1 MPCSKVVIWAKRV
14 AFIEAFSRT
23 TGSLFF
29 CKLSSMAST
38 EEKPCCLASADELET
53 SVRSVSS
60 KLRKMGYDVELASA
74 NASKSFSDEQEAT
87 LSNFVT
93 DNSGVYTYAEIAS
106 NFEGGAFSAKSIQ
119 GKILSMQ
126 LTEHVKPAP
135 KVETVKTYS
144 EDEESQFI
152 SMVNDGAFIED
163 IAEGLGRSV
172 NSIRGK
178 ALSLLRAG
186 EINAIPKQEHT
197 KGSSKADPLADV
209 EINDMT
215 VEEIADEIGK
225 TVRGVKTMLTR
236 RGLQCADYNGAARKE
251 IG

>member
-1 MPCSKVVIWAKRV
+1 MALPKWTDERTQQLTDFVGSESPVSQATV
-14 AFIEAFSRT
+14 ANA
-23 TGSLFF
+23 
-29 CKLSSMAST
+29 
-38 EEKPCCLASADELET
+38 ADELET

-60 KLRKMGYDVELASA
+60 KLRKMGFDVELASA
-74 NASKSFSDEQEAT
+74 SQSKAFSDEQEST
-87 LSNFVT
+87 LSNFVQ
-93 DNSGVYTYAEIAS
+93 DNSGSYTYAEIAE

-152 SMVNDGAFIED
+152 SLVNDGAFIED
-163 IAEGLGRSV
+163 IAEALGRSV

-209 EINDMT
+209 EIDGMT

>member
-1 MPCSKVVIWAKRV
+1 MALPKWTDERTSSLESFVGSESPVSQATV
-14 AFIEAFSRT
+14 ANA
-23 TGSLFF
+23 
-29 CKLSSMAST
+29 
-38 EEKPCCLASADELET
+38 ADELET

-60 KLRKMGYDVELASA
+60 KLRKMGYDVELASSS
-74 NASKSFSDEQEAT
+74 NTKSFSDAQEAT
-87 LSNFVT
+87 LSAFVT
-93 DNSGVYTYAEIAS
+93 DNSGQYTSAEIAS
-106 NFEGGAFSAKSIQ
+106 NFEGGNFSAKSIQ

-135 KVETVKTYS
+135 KVESVKTYS
-144 EDEESQFI
+144 EAEEGTFV

-186 EINAIPKQEHT
+186 EINAIPKQKET
-197 KGSSKADPLADV
+197 KGSSKADPLADLD
-209 EINDMT
+209 IDGMT
-215 VEEIADEIGK
+215 VDAIADQIGK

-236 RGLQCADYNGAARKE
+236 RGLQCSDYNGAAKKE

>member
-1 MPCSKVVIWAKRV
+1 MALPKWTD
-14 AFIEAFSRT
+14 ERT
-23 TGSLFF
+23 SELTSFVGDESPV
-29 CKLSSMAST
+29 SQAT
-38 EEKPCCLASADELET
+38 VASAAEQLET
-53 SVRSVSS
+53 SARSVSS
-60 KLRKMGYDVELASA
+60 KLRKMGFDVELASA
-74 NASKSFSDEQEAT
+74 SATKSFSDEQEAT

-93 DNSGVYTYAEIAS
+93 DNSGSYTYADIAA
-106 NFEGGAFSAKSIQ
+106 NFEGGHFSAKSIQ

-135 KVETVKTYS
+135 KVETVKSYN
-144 EDEESQFI
+144 EEEESQFV

-186 EINAIPKQEHT
+186 EINAIPKHKET
-197 KGSSKADPLADV
+197 KGSTKADPLADL
-209 EINDMT
+209 DTDGMT
-215 VEEIADEIGK
+215 VDAIADTIGK

-236 RGLQCADYNGAARKE
+236 RGLQCSDYNGAAKKE

>member
-1 MPCSKVVIWAKRV
+1 MALPKWTD
-14 AFIEAFSRT
+14 ERT
-23 TGSLFF
+23 SSLENFVGSE
-29 CKLSSMAST
+29 SPVSQAT
-38 EEKPCCLASADELET
+38 VASAAEELET

-60 KLRKMGYDVELASA
+60 KLRKMGYDVELASSS
-74 NASKSFSDEQEAT
+74 NTKSFSDEQEAT

-93 DNSGVYTYAEIAS
+93 DNSGQYTYAEIAS

-135 KVETVKTYS
+135 KVESVKTYS
-144 EDEESQFI
+144 EDEEATFI
-152 SMVNDGAFIED
+152 GMVNDGAFIEE
-163 IAEGLGRSV
+163 IAESLGKSV

-186 EINAIPKQEHT
+186 EISAIPKQKET
-197 KGSSKADPLADV
+197 KGSGKADPLADLD
-209 EINDMT
+209 IDDMT
-215 VEEIADEIGK
+215 VESIADEIGK

-236 RGLQCADYNGAARKE
+236 RGLVCADYDGSARKE
-251 IG
+251 RVQ

>member
-1 MPCSKVVIWAKRV
+1 MALPKWTDERTQQLTDFVGSESPVSQATV
-14 AFIEAFSRT
+14 ANA
-23 TGSLFF
+23 
-29 CKLSSMAST
+29 
-38 EEKPCCLASADELET
+38 ADELET

-60 KLRKMGYDVELASA
+60 KLRKMGFDVELASA
-74 NASKSFSDEQEAT
+74 SQSKAFSDEQEST
-87 LSNFVT
+87 LANFVQ
-93 DNSGVYTYAEIAS
+93 DNSGQYTYAEIAS
-106 NFEGGAFSAKSIQ
+106 NFEGGNFSAKSIQ

-135 KVETVKTYS
+135 KVETVKSYN
-144 EDEESQFI
+144 EDEEATFVN
-152 SMVNDGAFIED
+152 MVNDGAYIEQ
-163 IAEGLGRSV
+163 IAESLGRSV

-186 EINAIPKQEHT
+186 EINAIPKQEHVT
-197 KGSSKADPLADV
+197 GNSKADPLADMDISDMSV
-209 EINDMT
+209 ED
-215 VEEIADEIGK
+215 IADEIGK